1 MQDAASIIARALY
14 VRVDFVKPVD
24 RVDQAEAIH
33 ADVDRSMA
41 SHEVCR
47 VLFDY
52 RGLGSELDTIRD
64 AMWPWAERT
73 QLEAV
78 GVIVDGE
85 LARVRLNMTALSKRV
100 PLRAFDREADA
111 VTWLTDP
118 EQRRPT
124 RELKRG

>member
-1 MQDAASIIARALY
+1 MQDAASITARPLY
-14 VRVDFVKPVD
+14 VRVDFVSPVD
-24 RVDQAEAIH
+24 RVEQADAIH

-41 SHEVCR
+41 SNDVFR
-47 VLFDY
+47 VMFDY
-52 RGLGSELDTIRD
+52 RGLGTELDTIRD
-64 AMWPWAERT
+64 AMWRWAEHT
-73 QLEAV
+73 QLEAI
-78 GVIVDGE
+78 GVVVDGE

-100 PLRAFDREADA
+100 PLRAFVREADA